1 MPVAL
6 SHSTEMVQELQ
17 RGIKDRSCRKLGQWM
32 VKVWRKDVAGTETLK
47 MRGWEDQKAGAEFV
61 RNSNPSGRVRESCKG
76 LILQGSHHLKLRG
89 PLQPVSV
96 RTLGS

>member
-61 RNSNPSGRVRESCKG
+61 KFKPQWKSSRELQRVNSPRVPSPEA
-76 LILQGSHHLKLRG
+76 QG
-89 PLQPVSV
+89 PYQPVSV